1 MDKLIDKTEKEYNDL
16 REDLKPKEQE
26 VRKLLDKGKSEQ
38 QVSSGP
44 LGASRENKTAT
55 HKTVSSSCATDG
67 RSAARSSRRR
77 QSSGRGGGEE
87 GPGDVQGGSGH
98 PGQPQRYPSVR
109 RSPVSVRAAL
119 LVRSKQD
126 N

>member
-44 LGASRENKTAT
+44 LGASRENKTHNT
-55 HKTVSSSCATDG
+55 QNCFLFLCNRRPISCSLEPTPPKLWP
-67 RSAARSSRRR
+67 RRRRRRARRRSRRLR
-77 QSSGRGGGEE
+77 TSWTTSEVPE
-87 GPGDVQGGSGH
+87 
-98 PGQPQRYPSVR
+98 
-109 RSPVSVRAAL
+109 RSPFTGFCPCCVIGPFKTR
-119 LVRSKQD
+119 
-126 N
+126 